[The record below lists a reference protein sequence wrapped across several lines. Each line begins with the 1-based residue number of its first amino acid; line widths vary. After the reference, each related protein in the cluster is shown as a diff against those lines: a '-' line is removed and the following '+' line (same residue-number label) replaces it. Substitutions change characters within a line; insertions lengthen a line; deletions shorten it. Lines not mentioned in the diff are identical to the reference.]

1 MIVHGIF
8 MLGSSFVKCCKIKT
22 LTSISLRQSHYCLLE
37 STKRVVVLGKTGA
50 GKSSLVNTIFEE
62 TVFKTDSSAKSG
74 TTECQAENKC
84 VNGRRIMWIDTP
96 GFFDTDRAQ
105 EEMKP
110 EILRCIIECAPGPHV
125 FLILLKVEKFTKH
138 EQEVI
143 DEIQKYFSE
152 EALKFAI
159 VVFSHGDQLPE
170 EMKIEEFVEQCEY
183 LRDLVKKCG
192 GRCHVVD
199 NKYWK
204 TKEQDEYRANQF
216 QVEELLKTIDKLIEE
231 NKGGCFTTER
241 IQAAVRDKQQEQEN
255 IRRSSA
261 NKSTKEIIHMAKTE
275 VLAKHMFK
283 FADVTTG
290 ALLGAFIGGAMKLM
304 RQGTPTAA
312 LVAGVAIGTAA
323 GVLAGVA
330 ATSGATAEEPTSP
343 GDAVEK

>member
-1 MIVHGIF
+1 MEF
-8 MLGSSFVKCCKIKT
+8 
-22 LTSISLRQSHYCLLE
+22 SL
-37 STKRVVVLGKTGA
+37 VVLGKTGA
-50 GKSSLVNTIFEE
+50 GKSSLVNTIFGE

-241 IQAAVRDKQQEQEN
+241 IQAA
-255 IRRSSA
+255 
-261 NKSTKEIIHMAKTE
+261 IIHMAKTE

>member
-1 MIVHGIF
+1 

-50 GKSSLVNTIFEE
+50 GKSSL
-62 TVFKTDSSAKSG
+62 TDSSAKSG

-170 EMKIEEFVEQCEY
+170 EMKIEEFVEQCES

-241 IQAAVRDKQQEQEN
+241 IQ
-255 IRRSSA
+255 
-261 NKSTKEIIHMAKTE
+261 IIYMAKTE

-283 FADVTTG
+283 FAGVTTG